1 MDGAPEQDMRSSAGS
16 ALALNQSLAATRAPA
31 LIRLGAVPEGVPW
44 KGGPSGPTAP
54 TTWGQ
59 IEDFRAETLKTRPRA
74 FAHKGCLAE
83 WLDYYN

>member
-16 ALALNQSLAATRAPA
+16 ALALNQSLAATSAPA

-44 KGGPSGPTAP
+44 KGGH
-54 TTWGQ
+54 

-74 FAHKGCLAE
+74 FAHKECLAE

>member
-1 MDGAPEQDMRSSAGS
+1 MDGAPEQDICSSAGS
-16 ALALNQSLAATRAPA
+16 ALALNQSLAATSAPA
-31 LIRLGAVPEGVPW
+31 LIRLGAVPERVPW

-54 TTWGQ
+54 TTW
-59 IEDFRAETLKTRPRA
+59 TLKTRPRA